1 MSFFGKIFS
10 KIFPSANAAE
20 VQAAPPAPAPAGA
33 PAVAAPPPSIPL
45 GDVPAILDAMPGA
58 ASLNWRTSIVDL
70 LKLLGLDS
78 SLAAR
83 KELANEILYSNGE
96 LFRVETKNNLAC
108 TKAAW
113 TPNTQG
119 HQVFGMG
126 FSTDAA
132 GGTTDSLFIAGGAGP
147 GVGTTSQLARLDIG
161 TFQPNNRGTLT
172 GWPELTGTGNAELWG
187 FFPQTGG
194 TGARIAKLDK
204 TNGAA
209 L

>member
-20 VQAAPPAPAPAGA
+20 VVAAPPAPAPGA

-83 KELANEILYSNGE
+83 KELASEILYSDGE
-96 LFRVETKNNLAC
+96 PGSAEWNIGLHKQVMSRI
-108 TKAAW
+108 AA
-113 TPNTQG
+113 N
-119 HQVFGMG
+119 
-126 FSTDAA
+126 
-132 GGTTDSLFIAGGAGP
+132 GGTLP
-147 GVGTTSQLARLDIG
+147 
-161 TFQPNNRGTLT
+161 
-172 GWPELTGTGNAELWG
+172 AEL
-187 FFPQTGG
+187 
-194 TGARIAKLDK
+194 RD
-204 TNGAA
+204 
-209 L
+209 

>member
-20 VQAAPPAPAPAGA
+20 VVAAPPAAAPGA

-58 ASLNWRTSIVDL
+58 AGLNWRTSIVDL

-96 LFRVETKNNLAC
+96 PGSAEWNIGLHKQVMTRI
-108 TKAAW
+108 AA
-113 TPNTQG
+113 N
-119 HQVFGMG
+119 
-126 FSTDAA
+126 
-132 GGTTDSLFIAGGAGP
+132 GGTLP
-147 GVGTTSQLARLDIG
+147 
-161 TFQPNNRGTLT
+161 
-172 GWPELTGTGNAELWG
+172 AEL
-187 FFPQTGG
+187 
-194 TGARIAKLDK
+194 RD
-204 TNGAA
+204 
-209 L
+209 